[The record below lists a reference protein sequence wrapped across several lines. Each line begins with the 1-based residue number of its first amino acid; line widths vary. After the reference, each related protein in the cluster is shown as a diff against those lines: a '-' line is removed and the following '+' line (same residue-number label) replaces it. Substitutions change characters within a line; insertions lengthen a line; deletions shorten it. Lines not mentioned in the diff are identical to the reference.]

1 MSELKYVFSAD
12 SHIVEPFD
20 LWTNALGAKHGD
32 LLPQE
37 VSHCNGVQGK
47 YFYTGIEYIQIADL
61 DPTDTADSGADS
73 SGLDP
78 ELEAKVMRT
87 NDDPALRLELM
98 DLDGVAAEFI
108 TSTWMLFSMRIQ
120 DMAVV
125 RDCCSVYNDWV
136 AEYCS
141 HDPKRLLASAMIAME
156 DVDWAVAELEKAARR
171 DMRGAVIYC
180 DTKPHMLP
188 YRHRHYDRFWAA
200 AQDLNMP
207 VMLHIVT
214 GQVQDLYTL
223 QTPAERQLIPR
234 LSLELFQEGGLV
246 LANEFIFGGVLD
258 RFPKLQLIL
267 GEFEISWLPNYMFR
281 LKQLQGALG
290 QSVGLR
296 KTDRPIE
303 EYFATQVWHGFV
315 DDEYFDR
322 SYDVAGPTRILWG
335 SDFPHPRNTFPN
347 SHAILERVLKN
358 VPDQVRADVA
368 GLNAARLFGVEVPQG
383 LTIAAE

>member
-37 VSHCNGVQGK
+37 VSNCNGVQGK

-87 NDDPALRLELM
+87 NGDPALRLELM

-156 DVDWAVAELEKAARR
+156 DVDWAVAELEKAAKR

-267 GEFEISWLPNYMFR
+267 GEFEISWLPNYLFR

-358 VPDQVRADVA
+358 VPDHVKADVA
-368 GLNAARLFGVEVPQG
+368 GLNAARLFGVEVPQD

>member
-20 LWTNALGAKHGD
+20 LWTNALGAKHGE

-37 VSHCNGVQGK
+37 VSHCNGVDGK
-47 YFYTGIEYIQIADL
+47 YFYTGIEYIQMADL

-73 SGLDP
+73 TGLDP
-78 ELEAKVMRT
+78 ELEDKVMRT
-87 NDDPALRLELM
+87 NSDPALRLELM

-108 TSTWMLFSMRIQ
+108 TSTWMLFSMRIP
-120 DMAVV
+120 DMEVV

-156 DVDWAVAELEKAARR
+156 DVDWAVAELEKAAKKN
-171 DMRGAVIYC
+171 MGGAVVYC

-188 YRHRHYDRFWAA
+188 YRHKHYDRFWAA

-214 GQVQDLYTL
+214 GQVRDLYTL
-223 QTPAERQLIPR
+223 QTPAERELIPR

-281 LKQLQGALG
+281 LNQLQGALG
-290 QSVGLR
+290 QSVGLS

-322 SYDVAGPTRILWG
+322 SYDIAGSTRILWG

-347 SHAILERVLKN
+347 SHAVLERVLKN
-358 VPDQVRADVA
+358 VPNDVKADVA
-368 GLNAARLFGVEVPQG
+368 GLNAARLFGVDVPQH
-383 LTIAAE
+383 LTEAAE

>member
-61 DPTDTADSGADS
+61 DPTDTADSVADS

-87 NDDPALRLELM
+87 NGDPALRLELM

-156 DVDWAVAELEKAARR
+156 DVDWAVAELEKAAKR
-171 DMRGAVIYC
+171 DMRGAVIY
-180 DTKPHMLP
+180 
-188 YRHRHYDRFWAA
+188 WAA

-223 QTPAERQLIPR
+223 QTPVERQLIPR

-358 VPDQVRADVA
+358 VPDHVKADVA
-368 GLNAARLFGVEVPQG
+368 GLNAARLFGVEVPQD

>member
-1 MSELKYVFSAD
+1 M
-12 SHIVEPFD
+12 
-20 LWTNALGAKHGD
+20 
-32 LLPQE
+32 
-37 VSHCNGVQGK
+37 
-47 YFYTGIEYIQIADL
+47 
-61 DPTDTADSGADS
+61 
-73 SGLDP
+73 
-78 ELEAKVMRT
+78 
-87 NDDPALRLELM
+87 
-98 DLDGVAAEFI
+98 
-108 TSTWMLFSMRIQ
+108 
-120 DMAVV
+120 
-125 RDCCSVYNDWV
+125 
-136 AEYCS
+136 
-141 HDPKRLLASAMIAME
+141 
-156 DVDWAVAELEKAARR
+156 
-171 DMRGAVIYC
+171 
-180 DTKPHMLP
+180 
-188 YRHRHYDRFWAA
+188 
-200 AQDLNMP
+200 
-207 VMLHIVT
+207 
-214 GQVQDLYTL
+214 
-223 QTPAERQLIPR
+223 
-234 LSLELFQEGGLV
+234 

-358 VPDQVRADVA
+358 VPDHVKADVA
-368 GLNAARLFGVEVPQG
+368 GLNAARLFGVEVPQD

>member
-20 LWTNALGAKHGD
+20 LWTDALGAKHGD

-87 NDDPALRLELM
+87 NGDPALRLELM

-156 DVDWAVAELEKAARR
+156 DVDWAVAELEKAAKR

-258 RFPKLQLIL
+258 RLPKLQLIL

-358 VPDQVRADVA
+358 VPDHVKADVA
-368 GLNAARLFGVEVPQG
+368 GLNAARLFGVEVPQD

>member
-20 LWTNALGAKHGD
+20 LWTNALGAKHGE

-37 VSHCNGVQGK
+37 VSHCNGVDGK
-47 YFYTGIEYIQIADL
+47 YFYTGIEYIQMADL
-61 DPTDTADSGADS
+61 DPTDTADSGGDS
-73 SGLDP
+73 TGLDP
-78 ELEAKVMRT
+78 ELEDKVMRT
-87 NDDPALRLELM
+87 NSDPALRLELM

-108 TSTWMLFSMRIQ
+108 TSTWMLFSMRIP
-120 DMAVV
+120 DMEVV

-156 DVDWAVAELEKAARR
+156 DVDWAVAELEKAAKKN
-171 DMRGAVIYC
+171 MGGAVVYC

-188 YRHRHYDRFWAA
+188 YRHKHYDRFWAA

-214 GQVQDLYTL
+214 GQVRDLYTL
-223 QTPAERQLIPR
+223 QTPAERELIPR

-281 LKQLQGALG
+281 LNQLQGALG
-290 QSVGLR
+290 QSVGLS

-322 SYDVAGPTRILWG
+322 SYDIAGSTRILWG

-347 SHAILERVLKN
+347 SHAVLERVLKN
-358 VPDQVRADVA
+358 VPNDVKADVA
-368 GLNAARLFGVEVPQG
+368 GLNAARLFGVDVPQH
-383 LTIAAE
+383 LTEAAE